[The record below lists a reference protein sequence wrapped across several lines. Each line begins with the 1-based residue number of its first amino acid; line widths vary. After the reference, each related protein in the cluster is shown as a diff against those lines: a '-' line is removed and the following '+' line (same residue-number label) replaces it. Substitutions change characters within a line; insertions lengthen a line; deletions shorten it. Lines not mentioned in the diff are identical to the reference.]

1 MGVVT
6 KEEFLN
12 RLLDFG
18 LKNKYFEYQ
27 LIKDPEDT
35 CCSTVEIQ
43 VIDYDKTKAKIEE
56 ISLKESSFHST
67 KSCDALKFMPNEGR
81 IDFIE
86 YKRWQAF
93 IDNQLQSIHT
103 GNDRIERIVEKIN
116 KFDFGSKIHDSLF
129 LFEFLTKIGQFQ
141 MTKEEKRLLSQI
153 PINYII
159 LVDINLQ
166 ENPLDFI
173 AAAFTVLGTSSSNI
187 DFEVSNEIKKELD
200 SIDIG
205 SQWNIQRPMHKNC
218 ESIVTFYS

>member
-35 CCSTVEIQ
+35 CCSDVEIE

-56 ISLKESSFHST
+56 FSLKESSFNVT
-67 KSCDALKFMPNEGR
+67 KSCDALKIMPNEGR

-93 IDNQLQSIHT
+93 IDNELQSIHT
-103 GNDRIERIVEKIN
+103 GNDRRERIVEKIN

-129 LFEFLTKIGQFQ
+129 LLTFFTKNRQFKL
-141 MTKEEKRLLSQI
+141 TKEEKRLLSQI

-159 LVDINLQ
+159 LIDINLQ

-187 DFEVSNEIKKELD
+187 DSEVSNEIKKELD

-218 ESIVTFYS
+218 ESIVTFYN